1 MGKITVVGLGP
12 GGDNYLTMEAYK
24 VLKNTDINYIRTIK
38 HPIVDSLQKEGVK
51 FKSFDYVYD
60 KHESFDDV
68 YMEIAEE
75 VIKLSESGPVVYCVP
90 GNPFVAERTVEL
102 LSENCPKK
110 GIEIEYI
117 HGASFIDAI
126 ITRLKKDP
134 VHGLKIID
142 GLNIENSRI
151 DTEVDSI
158 IIQVYDDMVAS
169 NIKIKLMEH
178 YGDDHEVIVIRG
190 AGIPG
195 IEEIIETPLYELDR
209 IDAMDHLASVYVPK
223 AKDDKNK
230 KQFFYD
236 LVDIMDKL
244 RSIDGCP
251 WDREQTH
258 ESLKQYLLEET
269 YEVIDAIDSGDLWS
283 LEEELGDL
291 LLQVVFHACI
301 ANENGYFNIND
312 VTTGISNKLI
322 SRHPHVFG
330 DIDLD
335 SSDEV
340 LVNWQ
345 EIKKEEKGIKS
356 YTDAMERIPKV
367 LPATMRATKVQK
379 KAAEVGFQWDDVNGA
394 LEKLHEEI
402 EELKEIIDSK
412 DEEKLTE
419 ELGDIL
425 FAIINVARYIGVT
438 PEFALTNTTD
448 KFIRR
453 FEFIETQAEEK
464 KERIGQMSL
473 ENMDKLWEMAKKQ
486 EKMKKK

>member
-51 FKSFDYVYD
+51 FESFDYVYD

-190 AGIPG
+190 AGIPD
-195 IEEIIETPLYELDR
+195 IEEIISTPLYELDR

-223 AKDDKNK
+223 AKDDNNK

-330 DIDLD
+330 DIDLN

-379 KAAEVGFQWDDVNGA
+379 KAAEVGFEWDDVNGA

-453 FEFIETQAEEK
+453 FEFIETQAEEN
-464 KERIGQMSL
+464 KEQIGQMSL

>member
-24 VLKNTDINYIRTIK
+24 ILKNTELNYIRTIK

-51 FKSFDYVYD
+51 FESFDYVYD
-60 KHESFDDV
+60 KHELFDDV
-68 YMEIAEE
+68 YIDIAEE
-75 VIKLSESGPVVYCVP
+75 VMKLSEKGDVVYAVP

-102 LSENCPKK
+102 LSENCEGR

-126 ITRLKKDP
+126 ITRLQKDP

-195 IEEIIETPLYELDR
+195 VEQIIKTPLYELDR
-209 IDAMDHLASVYVPK
+209 INAMDHLASVYVPK
-223 AKDDKNK
+223 AEDHEYK
-230 KQFFYD
+230 KHFFYD
-236 LVDIMDKL
+236 LVEIMKQL

-258 ESLKQYLLEET
+258 ESLKKCLLEET
-269 YEVIDAIDSGDLWS
+269 YEVIEAIDSGDLWS

-291 LLQVVFHACI
+291 LLQVVFHAGI

-312 VTTGISNKLI
+312 VTTAISKKLI
-322 SRHPHVFG
+322 NRHPHIFG
-330 DIDLD
+330 DVDVE

-340 LVNWQ
+340 LVNWE
-345 EIKKEEKGIKS
+345 EIKKEEKDIKS
-356 YTDAMERIPKV
+356 YTDAMQRIPRV

-379 KAAEVGFQWDDVNGA
+379 KAAEVGFEWDDVDGA
-394 LEKLHEEI
+394 LLKVHEEI
-402 EELKEIIDSK
+402 DELKEIINSNDS
-412 DEEKLTE
+412 EKLSE

-453 FEFIETQAEEK
+453 FEFIETETEK
-464 KERIGQMSL
+464 KNMKMGQMSL
-473 ENMDKLWEMAKKQ
+473 KSMDELWNIAKKH
-486 EKMKKK
+486 EKMQKN